1 MKRSLLVLLAFTAAF
16 NLFSQDMIVKKDGEE
31 IKSKIIEIGIDN
43 VKFKKFDNLEGPDY
57 VLPKYEIVFVKFQNG
72 TKEVFSVE
80 KPIETSQEI
89 RKGPHMGIHFAP
101 GIGKLS
107 GQSSKMG
114 FSYNLGM
121 DLNIYFN
128 DYVGLKTG
136 FNYQKISLEY
146 DTENLYFGSGL
157 PSYYAYSISGKVNSF
172 GIPLK
177 LVVTSGKK
185 VGVYFEM
192 GVAVYFILSANT
204 ESIYSYGEQQPD
216 NVQFTTL
223 STEPV
228 YLAQEAVFG
237 LNIMASKNVSF
248 NLGISN
254 HIGLTK
260 VLKNSSNSEGGRAIG
275 FGLQFGLMF
284 NLAN

>member
-1 MKRSLLVLLAFTAAF
+1 MKRSLLLLLAFTSSF
-16 NLFSQDMIVKKDGEE
+16 NLFSQDIIVKKDGEE

-57 VLPKYEIVFVKFQNG
+57 VLPKYDIVFVKFANG
-72 TKEVFSVE
+72 IKEVFNVE
-80 KPIETSQEI
+80 KSNKTSQEV
-89 RKGPHMGIHFAP
+89 RKGPHMGMHLTP

-107 GQSSKMG
+107 GESSKMG
-114 FSYNLGM
+114 FSYNIGM

-128 DYVGLKTG
+128 DYVGIKTG

-146 DTENLYFGSGL
+146 ETSNSYFGNGFSS
-157 PSYYAYSISGKVNSF
+157 SYNYTISGKVNSF
-172 GIPLK
+172 GIPFK
-177 LVVTSGKK
+177 LLVTSGKK

-192 GVAVYFILSANT
+192 GVAAYFILSANT
-204 ESIYSYGEQQPD
+204 ESVYSYDGQPD
-216 NVQFTTL
+216 NKQFSAL

-237 LNIMASKNVSF
+237 LNIMAAENVSF
-248 NLGISN
+248 NLGVSN
-254 HIGLTK
+254 HFGLTK
-260 VLKNSSNSEGGRAIG
+260 VNRNSSSSDNGRAIA
-275 FGLQFGLMF
+275 FAIQFGLLF

>member
-1 MKRSLLVLLAFTAAF
+1 
-16 NLFSQDMIVKKDGEE
+16 
-31 IKSKIIEIGIDN
+31 
-43 VKFKKFDNLEGPDY
+43 
-57 VLPKYEIVFVKFQNG
+57 
-72 TKEVFSVE
+72 
-80 KPIETSQEI
+80 
-89 RKGPHMGIHFAP
+89 
-101 GIGKLS
+101 
-107 GQSSKMG
+107 
-114 FSYNLGM
+114 
-121 DLNIYFN
+121 
-128 DYVGLKTG
+128 
-136 FNYQKISLEY
+136 
-146 DTENLYFGSGL
+146 
-157 PSYYAYSISGKVNSF
+157 
-172 GIPLK
+172 
-177 LVVTSGKK
+177 
-185 VGVYFEM
+185 M